1 MTLLAPVQLP
11 VAAKVPAAWH
21 APGLVQVNAA
31 SAVMVHVVPTAT
43 SVAPDAQLVPP
54 QLAAPAAVLIV
65 GTVHVFAA
73 GGTRAWEGLRLHTQ
87 RGRV

>member
-11 VAAKVPAAWH
+11 VAAKVPAGWH

-54 QLAAPAAVLIV
+54 QLAAPVLIV
-65 GTVHVFAA
+65 GTVRVFAA

>member
-11 VAAKVPAAWH
+11 VAAKVPAGWH

-54 QLAAPAAVLIV
+54 QLAAPVLIV